1 MPTLTSKKEV
11 KRTSGDFHVQTEQD
25 IHLETQYNGTNN
37 GTVYVWGNLF
47 VQGSRT
53 EVNTQDLSI
62 GDKVLILNKGDP
74 GTSGGTVAG
83 VSGDGISGISITRGG
98 PAAPNENANIV
109 FNQNKNWTYNGVT
122 TRGMWDLLIGPP
134 TGGVGTASGI
144 TVSAIRTGTATT
156 DLSLLG
162 AENASATVTMKGV
175 INYTNRLISRNEPDD
190 VPNKGYVD
198 YAVARQADRRRIQ
211 LNFQDSLDRP
221 VVIADTYVELL
232 NQDVP
237 GYPAGTVTETQLRL
251 SIGGQQWITMYQD
264 RLILGEIKVL
274 KGNEIT
280 MELPNQKLVL
290 STRPSGGTLYNPSIE
305 AKTSISMLI
314 DRTYNNPFSESERVK
329 IYPKDQG
336 AGNTGLYYV
345 NKEGTRDEFI
355 SKRKSFFASLVL

>member
-1 MPTLTSKKEV
+1 MPSTKEV
-11 KRTSGDFHVQTEQD
+11 KRTTGDYHVQSDTD
-25 IHLETQYNGTNN
+25 IHLETQYTSTNN
-37 GTVYVWGNLF
+37 GTVYIWGNLF
-47 VQGSRT
+47 VQGQRT

-62 GDKVLILNKGDP
+62 GDKVLVLNKGDP

-98 PAAPNENANIV
+98 PAVPNENANLL
-109 FNQNKNWTYNGVT
+109 FNQNKSWTYNGVT
-122 TRGMWDLLIGPP
+122 TRGIWDLIIGPP
-134 TGGVGTASGI
+134 TGGVGIASGL

-162 AENASATVTMKGV
+162 AENSSATVTLKGV
-175 INYTNRLISRNEPDD
+175 INYTTRIITRNEPDD

-198 YAVARQADRRRIQ
+198 YAVARQSDRRRIQ

-221 VVIADTYVELL
+221 VVINDTYVELL

-237 GYPAGTVTETQLRL
+237 GYAPGTVTETQLRL

-264 RLILGEIKVL
+264 RMILGDIKIL

-280 MELPNQKLVL
+280 MELPNQKLLL
-290 STRPSGGTLYNPSIE
+290 STKASPGSLFNPSVE
-305 AKTSISMLI
+305 TKTSISMLI
-314 DRTYNNPFSESERVK
+314 DRTYNSPPTETERVK